1 MSQIRRTLPLL
12 LFVAFIV
19 MPLIEI
25 YAVIQV
31 GQWIG
36 AWWTIAIL
44 VLDSLIGA
52 WLVKR
57 EGGRAWRALVDK
69 LRGGGVPGRELAD
82 GALVLIGGT
91 LLLTPGFV
99 TDALGFV
106 LVLPI
111 TRPAFRRLLTGYA
124 ASRVTVM
131 ATGGGAPGGPPP
143 RGGTGRAGP
152 APGQGAA
159 GDDSVVRGEVVDD
172 DPE

>member
-1 MSQIRRTLPLL
+1 MSRNRRLWPWL

-19 MPLIEI
+19 MPLVEI
-25 YAVIQV
+25 YAVIRV

-57 EGGRAWRALVDK
+57 EGGRAWRALQDK

-82 GALVLIGGT
+82 AALVLIGGT

-99 TDALGFV
+99 TDAFGFA
-106 LVLPI
+106 LVLPF
-111 TRPAFRRLLTGYA
+111 TRPAFRRALTTYA
-124 ASRVTVM
+124 TSRVSVV
-131 ATGGGAPGGPPP
+131 ATGGPG
-143 RGGTGRAGP
+143 
-152 APGQGAA
+152 PGGAA
-159 GDDSVVRGEVVDD
+159 GGFGPRPRSSGPSDPDSVVRGEVVDD
-172 DPE
+172 DRD